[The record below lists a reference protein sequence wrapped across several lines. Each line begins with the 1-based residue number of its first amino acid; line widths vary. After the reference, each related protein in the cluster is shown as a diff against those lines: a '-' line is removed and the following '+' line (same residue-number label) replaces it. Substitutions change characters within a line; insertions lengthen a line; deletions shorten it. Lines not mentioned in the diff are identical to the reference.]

1 MIYHLSPEQIERA
14 KTVARRRDQWY
25 RANGKRKYG
34 QGNDRGDADNFLGA
48 AGELAAAMVTGA
60 NWVAEHVEG
69 GPDLITKTGA
79 TVEVRTA
86 PKESHSLI
94 LHPSDQCSIAILV
107 LGKVPRMWVY
117 GWCRIA
123 DFRIPAYWRT
133 PEKHGVRHEAFF
145 VPQRVLTPMEETI
158 NRKEMTA

>member
-34 QGNDRGDADNFLGA
+34 QGDDRGDADNFLGA

-60 NWVAEHVEG
+60 DWVAEHVEG
-69 GPDLITKTGA
+69 GPDLITRTGA

-86 PKESHSLI
+86 PKDHFSLI
-94 LHPSDQCSIAILV
+94 LHPSDTCDLAILV
-107 LGKVPRMWVY
+107 LGKVPRLHVY
-117 GWCRIA
+117 GWCRLA
-123 DFRIPAYWRT
+123 DMRITAYWRT
-133 PEKHGVRHEAFF
+133 PKKHGVRYAAYF
-145 VPQRVLTPMEETI
+145 VPQRVLTPMHETI
-158 NRKEMTA
+158 QQKEMTA